1 MVSPIGATVFSFMTN
16 SVECDAL
23 PSTPASLP
31 SRILL
36 ADSPWPRPDGQI
48 SSDPPGRLHVAR
60 GGAQSQ
66 GESVAW
72 DRKLARFQRGQY
84 PGDARHRESQGWHVE
99 RDRYQRVGEGHVKKI
114 VLDRVAV
121 DVGAT
126 GRDRHLRIDVN
137 GIKQGN
143 DLVRKDA

>member
-48 SSDPPGRLHVAR
+48 SSDPPGRLHLDVDVDVEAAAGSR
-60 GGAQSQ
+60 THSYDGYVVDMVLYRVRIPS
-66 GESVAW
+66 
-72 DRKLARFQRGQY
+72 GQE
-84 PGDARHRESQGWHVE
+84 PHP
-99 RDRYQRVGEGHVKKI
+99 
-114 VLDRVAV
+114 LRVAE
-121 DVGAT
+121 
-126 GRDRHLRIDVN
+126 LRWVKPQELDDYAFPSADQGTTDLLL
-137 GIKQGN
+137 GISP
-143 DLVRKDA
+143 DPRC